1 MVSRRV
7 EIFLEFLIFG
17 VVVGLIEDLI
27 AVYFITGE
35 PITPQVVWIA
45 LMVAVPFAFLGEVIV
60 DRKHLFPVKSRQGL
74 KKLLAVN
81 GVGTTLGKRDRRRS
95 RKAGWG

>member
-1 MVSRRV
+1 MISRRL

-35 PITPQVVWIA
+35 PITPHVIWIA
-45 LMVAVPFAFLGEVIV
+45 LAVAVPFAFLGEVIV
-60 DRKHLFPVKSRQGL
+60 DRKHLFPVR
-74 KKLLAVN
+74 KK
-81 GVGTTLGKRDRRRS
+81 GRR
-95 RKAGWG
+95 K